1 MAWNI
6 QIEDRAE
13 KSLERLSKTAQIS
26 IINFLDK
33 LAIQDNPR
41 FQGKA
46 LTGNYSGQWRYR
58 VGDYRVICRIQDKQV
73 TVLVLD
79 IGHRK
84 DIY

>member
-1 MAWNI
+1 MAWKI
-6 QIEDRAE
+6 EIEDRAE
-13 KSLERLSKTAQIS
+13 KSLERLDKTAQLR

-33 LAIQDNPR
+33 LTTQDNPR
-41 FQGKA
+41 LQGKA

-58 VGDYRVICRIQDKQV
+58 VGDYRLICRIQDKQV

-79 IGHRK
+79 VGHRK